1 MGCFLEKLVNRLLSE
16 KSFNTWG
23 VKMIIEKLLGKHLND
38 INLSDYA
45 HVLHTSS
52 PNN

>member
-1 MGCFLEKLVNRLLSE
+1 
-16 KSFNTWG
+16 
-23 VKMIIEKLLGKHLND
+23 MIIEKLLGKHLND

-52 PNN
+52 PNNWYLGKIRNMLIYLSNSLSMAAW